1 MRLTAE
7 LVQQAEQRTNPL
19 GDRELLLRG
28 YGIPMLENLSV
39 TRDMYDCID
48 LSDNRITTLS
58 NFPRLLR
65 CHTLL
70 LGDNLIDH
78 VDATNV
84 SRNAPSLK
92 ALVLTNN
99 KIQGLH
105 EIENLGKACP
115 NLDFLILTGN
125 PVCRKLNPCPA
136 SLQWLDYETDALF
149 PALLQKILP
158 QIVHFYVNEFSHF
171 KIKCLLLFRNK

>member
-28 YGIPMLENLSV
+28 CGIPMLENLSV

-149 PALLQKILP
+149 PALLPKILP
-158 QIVHFYVNEFSHF
+158 
-171 KIKCLLLFRNK
+171 